1 MKIVAMETSN
11 CKKRLLLKLFHDKFR
26 ERAQI
31 KRVFLGC
38 KRKAF
43 APLPPRP
50 YNPEAGLIIATQTI
64 DNLIVVIS
72 LPEQKSALNA
82 SRILLILR

>member
-1 MKIVAMETSN
+1 MISFGKE
-11 CKKRLLLKLFHDKFR
+11 LKSR
-26 ERAQI
+26 EFFWAESART
-31 KRVFLGC
+31 L
-38 KRKAF
+38 
-43 APLPPRP
+43 PPSPPRP

-82 SRILLILR
+82 SGILLILQ